1 MFRRSLLAMQGK
13 PKRTVVRDPR
23 KSKKKTMTK
32 AVSLRQEDQPA
43 DQFPIEANP
52 SNSPPPTPF
61 HRMAQNQEQSV
72 GSTFGT
78 YMLLGAGVTMGFT
91 VVRLIFGI

>member
-1 MFRRSLLAMQGK
+1 MFRRSLLSMQANAR
-13 PKRTVVRDPR
+13 RTVVRDPR
-23 KSKKKTMTK
+23 KTKKKTVTK
-32 AVSLRQEDQPA
+32 AVSIRQENQSA
-43 DQFPIEANP
+43 DHFPMQSNP

-61 HRMAQNQEQSV
+61 HGMAQNQEQSV